1 MEPENLPSPPPP
13 DPASSKRPREP
24 DADTES
30 PNKVF
35 VRHAFT
41 GEAKLEI
48 DRLEQENRALEEQ
61 LGHAKEAVD
70 FLHTKVNEVCHSSP
84 PQTVPVEVLKAVTAV
99 AGWEAQCNDMSEEL
113 TSAELEKARAELEEE
128 RAELNDE
135 LRAAQAK
142 IAASIA
148 VQSALADARNELS
161 HKALEI
167 DSLKNVLQQNSTEIT
182 SLKKDREALQ
192 QARLREPDQSTT
204 TAWQKDRAGL
214 QQAQMELAKKSTS
227 ISELSHKVQMAE
239 QLIRRL
245 YKQQNEMDCTIK
257 STQAELSQAQRD
269 REHPSTS
276 GGASQQQPTP
286 SHDGVG
292 LNAGHSSNSGGFG
305 GVPAPSVF
313 GGRGATSSST
323 SFAPSPS
330 TSGSA
335 NQQQPIPSHHGVGFN
350 AGQSSNSGGF
360 GGVPAPSVFGGHGA
374 TPSTTSFAPSP
385 STSGSANQ
393 QQPIPS
399 HHGVGF
405 NAGQSSNSGGFGG
418 VPAPSVFGGHGATPS
433 TTSFAPSPST
443 SGSANQQQ
451 PIPSHHG
458 VGFNAGHSSRSG
470 GFGGVPAPSVF
481 GGHSATPSTTSSAP
495 SPSTSGSANQQQP
508 IPSHHGVGFN
518 AGHSSNSGGFGGVP
532 APSFPGFSA
541 TPSWTSFAPSPST
554 SGSANQQQPIP
565 SHHGVG
571 FNAGHAS
578 NSGGFG
584 GVPAPSVF
592 GGRGATS
599 SSTSFAPSP
608 STSGSANQQQP
619 IPSHHGVGFN
629 AGQSSNSGGFG
640 GVPAPSVFGGH
651 GATPS
656 TTSFAPSPSTSGS
669 ANQQQQPIPSHHGAG
684 FNAGHSSNS
693 GGFGGVPAPSFPGF
707 SASSATPSS
716 TPSAPSP
723 SMSSTSGSG
732 NGSRGPPST
741 SAPEWAP
748 GRPSAEPEQPQIS
761 KQRVKRNAK
770 AQPANN
776 FQTAFRNF
784 VQKQLGMTRD
794 YDEYRP
800 VTSEQLATFN
810 NGAGGPQIG
819 QTPYA
824 LLINTGPAENAWNT
838 AVGTL
843 VISEYIKEHRHHYI
857 DLTAER
863 LRMLWNTRMT
873 SVRKSH
879 LELSNAPDPAAFL
892 TKKQQGSRRISS
904 RGTLLAR
911 RKATGLSKHLA
922 PAVQTD
928 LAVVFKALTGECM
941 SSDDEGQGGN
951 KRTKETTVVR
961 KDYRHCNLINL
972 MKWLDYF
979 ATHHGLNASG
989 ASTGRGVHPRLRLP
1003 GATSLGRKITGGL
1016 PVNFYNAAYL
1026 SSLSEFDRQKLD
1038 TKPAI
1043 FLPMY
1048 VLGWPSNNEFTHDPN
1063 DQDEYWRPQR
1073 RE

>member
-48 DRLEQENRALEEQ
+48 DRLEQENRALDEQ

-70 FLHTKVNEVCHSSP
+70 FLNTKVNES
-84 PQTVPVEVLKAVTAV
+84 EYADAV
-99 AGWEAQCNDMSEEL
+99 DEL
-113 TSAELEKARAELEEE
+113 NATSAELEKARAELEEARAHLEETARELCDAEADRGELETRCAALLKE

-182 SLKKDREALQ
+182 SLKKDHEALQ

-204 TAWQKDRAGL
+204 TAWQKDRAAL

-257 STQAELSQAQRD
+257 SMQAELSQAQRD
-269 REHPSTS
+269 REH
-276 GGASQQQPTP
+276 
-286 SHDGVG
+286 
-292 LNAGHSSNSGGFG
+292 
-305 GVPAPSVF
+305 
-313 GGRGATSSST
+313 
-323 SFAPSPS
+323 PS

-335 NQQQPIPSHHGVGFN
+335 NQQQPIPSHHGVGL
-350 AGQSSNSGGF
+350 
-360 GGVPAPSVFGGHGA
+360 
-374 TPSTTSFAPSP
+374 
-385 STSGSANQ
+385 
-393 QQPIPS
+393 
-399 HHGVGF
+399 
-405 NAGQSSNSGGFGG
+405 
-418 VPAPSVFGGHGATPS
+418 
-433 TTSFAPSPST
+433 
-443 SGSANQQQ
+443 
-451 PIPSHHG
+451 
-458 VGFNAGHSSRSG
+458 NAGHSSNSG

-541 TPSWTSFAPSPST
+541 TPSSTSFAPSPST

-592 GGRGATS
+592 GGHGATPSTTS
-599 SSTSFAPSP
+599 SAPSP

-629 AGQSSNSGGFG
+629 AGHSSNPGGFG

-656 TTSFAPSPSTSGS
+656 TTSSAPSPSTSGSANQQQPIPSHHGVGFNAGHSSNPGGFGGVPAPSVFGGHGATPSTTSSAPSPSTSGSANQQQPIPSHHGVGFNAGHSSNPGGFGGVPAPSFPGFSATPSSTSFAPSPSTSGS
-669 ANQQQQPIPSHHGAG
+669 ANQQQPIPSHHGAG

-732 NGSRGPPST
+732 NGSGGPPST

-748 GRPSAEPEQPQIS
+748 GRPSDDPEQPKIS
-761 KQRVKRNAK
+761 KPRGKRNVK
-770 AQPANN
+770 AQPVND
-776 FQTAFRNF
+776 FKTAF
-784 VQKQLGMTRD
+784 L
-794 YDEYRP
+794 
-800 VTSEQLATFN
+800 TSEQLAAFN

-824 LLINTGPAENAWNT
+824 LLINAGPAENAWNT

-843 VISEYIKEHRHHYI
+843 VISEYIKQHRHHYI
-857 DLTAER
+857 DLTAES
-863 LRMLWNTRMT
+863 LRILWNTRMT

-879 LELSNAPDPAAFL
+879 LELSKAPDPAAFL
-892 TKKQQGSRRISS
+892 TKKQRGSRRSSS

-928 LAVVFKALTGECM
+928 LAVVFEALTGECM

-989 ASTGRGVHPRLRLP
+989 VSTGRGVHPRLRLP